1 MGCSGS
7 PLLIKIFQFNIMT
20 SGNLH
25 AVTGQVFEI
34 SGMLV
39 CSTNTAGCKY
49 YIVSFN
55 LFFPAIRP
63 PDNSTT
69 TLAAIAKDIYFKT
82 VLFWCSGHFLV
93 LREKGI

>member
-1 MGCSGS
+1 MSLLRETLESG
-7 PLLIKIFQFNIMT
+7 KF
-20 SGNLH
+20 
-25 AVTGQVFEI
+25 AVTTEMAPPKGTDLSHLIECAKPLVRRVHAANVKVFEI

-69 TLAAIAKDIYFKT
+69 TLAAIAKDI
-82 VLFWCSGHFLV
+82 
-93 LREKGI
+93 

>member
-1 MGCSGS
+1 MN
-7 PLLIKIFQFNIMT
+7 LDIIKIFQFNIMT

-69 TLAAIAKDIYFKT
+69 TLAAIAKDI
-82 VLFWCSGHFLV
+82 
-93 LREKGI
+93 